1 MAGRKH
7 MAPYVKYTKLET
19 KFLVAR
25 VIHSDFSI
33 IILPMLDY
41 SCELH
46 VIEVAFGIYW
56 SPMQHIIDFLIG
68 KPVMWTKEK
77 FNNATN
83 CENKHRDLQNVE
95 KNVRHLGVKKHSLW
109 LHWCLKEHETF
120 ISEIEFWRDMLM
132 KLLTGL
138 DKRNCTFHCRYVN
151 YIRVRLEDHILW

>member
-1 MAGRKH
+1 

-56 SPMQHIIDFLIG
+56 SPMQHFIDFCIG

-77 FNNATN
+77 FNNVTN
-83 CENKHRDLQNVE
+83 CENKHRDLQNVK
-95 KNVRHLGVKKHSLW
+95 KNVRHLGVKNTRFDCTDVQKN
-109 LHWCLKEHETF
+109 
-120 ISEIEFWRDMLM
+120 M
-132 KLLTGL
+132 KLLSA
-138 DKRNCTFHCRYVN
+138 KSSFEEICS
-151 YIRVRLEDHILW
+151 WSS